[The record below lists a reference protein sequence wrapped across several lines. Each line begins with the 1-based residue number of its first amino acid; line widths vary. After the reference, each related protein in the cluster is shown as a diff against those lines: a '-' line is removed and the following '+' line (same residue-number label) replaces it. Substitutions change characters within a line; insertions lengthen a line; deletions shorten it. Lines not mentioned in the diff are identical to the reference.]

1 MVQLIGTFEANNSKA
16 KSCGPT
22 KELDDG
28 PPRVEKS
35 RKVHLKAKA
44 PALKSQVVTKMRED
58 KPKVEEDQVMV
69 DVQTLKVKEKA
80 ESTDEV
86 EAKKASEN
94 PKGTFT
100 DDEEYGDD
108 EYLKDFT

>member
-1 MVQLIGTFEANNSKA
+1 M
-16 KSCGPT
+16 

-35 RKVHLKAKA
+35 RKVQLMAKA
-44 PALKSQVVTKMRED
+44 PTLKSQVVTKVVSPPKVNKEKENEHEMVKDIMGKPYTRED

-69 DVQTLKVKEKA
+69 DVQTLKEEEKA

-86 EAKKASEN
+86 
-94 PKGTFT
+94 
-100 DDEEYGDD
+100 
-108 EYLKDFT
+108 